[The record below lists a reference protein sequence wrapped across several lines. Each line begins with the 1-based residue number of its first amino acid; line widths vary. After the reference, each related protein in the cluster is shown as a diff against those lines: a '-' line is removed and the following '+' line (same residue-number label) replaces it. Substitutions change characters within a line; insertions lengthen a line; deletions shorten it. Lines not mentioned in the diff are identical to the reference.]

1 MAVKKEIFRVEGM
14 SCAACASSVESMLMS
29 QEGVR
34 SVAVSFAGERATV
47 EYEPGKI
54 GFQALKQAIQDIGYD
69 LFEDVAEDADTV
81 DERAERRL
89 AVSKRKTGL
98 AIAFSIPVFII
109 AMFFPALPYSQWIML
124 GLTIPVVFIFGRE
137 FYINAY
143 KRALHL
149 SANMDTLVA
158 LGTGA
163 AFLFSIFNTLFPE
176 VFLERGLES
185 HVYYEAAVVIISL
198 ILLGRYL
205 EERARSKTSA
215 SIKKLMG
222 LGVRSAVVL
231 RNGRE
236 EEIPIDRV
244 VPGDIILV
252 RPGDKVP
259 VDGTLTEGRSWVDE
273 SMITG
278 EAVPVEKKG
287 GDQVIGGTINK
298 EGSFRMEARKVGSDT
313 LLAQIIQQVKEAQ
326 GSKAPVQKLA
336 DKVAGIF
343 VPIVIIIALIS
354 FSSWYFFGPD
364 PRLTYAFTILVTVL
378 IIACPCA
385 LGLATPTAIM
395 VGIGKA
401 AEQGILIKD
410 ANSLEN
416 AHHLDVVI
424 LDKTGTLTEG
434 KAEVTD
440 VLWID
445 WKEDEGI
452 KSIILAAEKR
462 SEHPIARAIALHF
475 EKKGIEDQGLDEF
488 ESIPGRG
495 VRVSKGGNT
504 YLLGNRKLIEES
516 NVRLSERS
524 LQMAEELQSQ
534 ARTVNFLT
542 LGDELKVILAV
553 ADPIKETSTGAIGRL
568 KELGIEVHMV
578 TGDHHKAA
586 VRVAKAVGIEHY
598 LAGASP
604 ADKLDYIKKLQ
615 AEGRKVAMTGDGI
628 NDAPA
633 LAQADV
639 GIAMGTGTD
648 VAMESADM
656 TLIKGNLD
664 KLATAVQLSKQT
676 MRTIRQ
682 NLFWAF
688 FYNIIGIPIA
698 AGILFPFTGILLNP
712 MIAGAAMAFSSVSVV
727 TNSLRLRVKGEGLR
741 A

>member
-47 EYEPGKI
+47 EYDPGMV
-54 GFQALKQAIQDIGYD
+54 GFLALKQAIQDIGYD
-69 LFEDVAEDADTV
+69 LFEDITEDADTL

-109 AMFFPALPYSQWIML
+109 AMFFPSLPYSHWIML
-124 GLTIPVVFIFGRE
+124 ILATPVVFIFGRE

-198 ILLGRYL
+198 ILLGRHL

-222 LGVRSAVVL
+222 LGVRSAVVM

-259 VDGTLTEGRSWVDE
+259 VDGTLSEGRSWVDE

-287 GDQVIGGTINK
+287 GDRVIGGTINK
-298 EGSFRMEARKVGSDT
+298 EGSFRMEARKVGSAT

-343 VPIVIIIALIS
+343 VPIVIIIALLS
-354 FSSWYFFGPD
+354 FTAWYFFGPD

-424 LDKTGTLTEG
+424 LDKTGTITKG

-440 VLWID
+440 VLWVD
-445 WKEDEGI
+445 GKEDDGI

-462 SEHPIARAIALHF
+462 SEHPIARAIALYF
-475 EKKGIEDQGLDEF
+475 EKKGIEDQGLDGF

-495 VRVSKGGNT
+495 VRVSNGGNT
-504 YLLGNRKLIEES
+504 YLLGNLKLIEEN
-516 NVRLSERS
+516 NVMLSRRS

-542 LGDELKVILAV
+542 LGDDLKVILAV
-553 ADPIKETSTGAIGRL
+553 ADPVKETSTGAIGRL

-586 VRVAKAVGIEHY
+586 VRVAEAVGIEHY

-656 TLIKGNLD
+656 TLIKGSLD
-664 KLATAVQLSKQT
+664 KLATAIQLSKKT

-727 TNSLRLRVKGEGLR
+727 LNSLRLRAG
-741 A
+741 